1 MANRLSLEE
10 VLSRVVLDS
19 DSDFGLSDGSSSEEE
34 GEGFSAYHGQPE
46 LATEEVT
53 ALSRAVQS
61 PTFACSDS
69 SSDSG
74 EGCMASTDGEEEQD
88 CFSG

>member
-34 GEGFSAYHGQPE
+34 GEGFSAYHGQ
-46 LATEEVT
+46 LQ
-53 ALSRAVQS
+53 RK
-61 PTFACSDS
+61 
-69 SSDSG
+69 
-74 EGCMASTDGEEEQD
+74 
-88 CFSG
+88 